1 MALDTR
7 SATLDL
13 PDEMESKHSVNA
25 DHSAIVKFENESCQE
40 FSQTLSCLR
49 EYCAVSRH
57 PVRID
62 LPPFNNES

>member
-25 DHSAIVKFENESCQE
+25 DHSAIAKFESDSCQE
-40 FSQTLSCLR
+40 FFQTLSCL
-49 EYCAVSRH
+49 EKCFEASRH
-57 PVRID
+57 TVRID
-62 LPPFNNES
+62 LPFIK